1 MTYTKPRFASF
12 EDYLTAD
19 ISDLPEGRHEYWD
32 GELIAV
38 MTESLFNG
46 SLANYLYFLLM
57 QAGIFHELIHPHF
70 CEIEVVGRPKTR
82 FPDLTILD
90 DVHLTL
96 MEKNSRVTRKM
107 PPPRVLI
114 EVVSPGNETSDNY
127 VRDYREKPSQYAA
140 IGVPELWLI
149 DPVREWIQ
157 VGTLTDGNY
166 QFVIFTGNDA
176 IVSPTFPELKLT
188 AEQVLRAGR

>member
-1 MTYTKPRFASF
+1 MTYTKQRFASF
-12 EDYLTAD
+12 EDYLTTD
-19 ISDLPEGRHEYWD
+19 IADLPEGRHEYWD
-32 GELIAV
+32 GELVKV
-38 MTESLFNG
+38 MTESLFNS

-57 QAGIFHELIHPHF
+57 QAGIFNGLIHPHS
-70 CEIEVVGRPKTR
+70 CEIEVIGRPKTR

-107 PPPRVLI
+107 PPPRVLM
-114 EVVSPGNETSDNY
+114 EVVSPGSETSDNY
-127 VRDYREKPSQYAA
+127 IRDYQEKPAQYAA
-140 IGVPELWLI
+140 IGVSELWLI

-157 VGTLTDGNY
+157 VGTLINGDY
-166 QFVIFTGNDA
+166 QFVTFTGNDA
-176 IVSPTFPELKLT
+176 IVSSTFPELKLT

>member
-1 MTYTKPRFASF
+1 
-12 EDYLTAD
+12 
-19 ISDLPEGRHEYWD
+19 
-32 GELIAV
+32 

-70 CEIEVVGRPKTR
+70 CEIEVIGRPKTR

-96 MEKNSRVTRKM
+96 MKKNSRVTRKM
-107 PPPRVLI
+107 PPPRVLM

>member
-1 MTYTKPRFASF
+1 MTYTKQRFASF
-12 EDYLTAD
+12 EDYLTTD
-19 ISDLPEGRHEYWD
+19 IADLPEGRHEYWD
-32 GELIAV
+32 GELVKV
-38 MTESLFNG
+38 MTESLFNS

-57 QAGIFHELIHPHF
+57 QAGIFNGLIHPHS
-70 CEIEVVGRPKTR
+70 CEIEVIGRPRTR

-107 PPPRVLI
+107 PPPRVLM
-114 EVVSPGNETSDNY
+114 EVVSPGSETSDNY
-127 VRDYREKPSQYAA
+127 IRDYQEKPAQYAA
-140 IGVPELWLI
+140 IGVSELWLI

-157 VGTLTDGNY
+157 VGTLINGDY
-166 QFVIFTGNDA
+166 QFVTFTGNDA
-176 IVSPTFPELKLT
+176 IVSSTFPELKLT